1 MKCNNFLFLSLI
13 IFGREKF
20 LLSLT
25 PQGLWLIFT
34 FLGNR
39 ILDYPKKCCQSPDG
53 TMHIQKKNTVF
64 SYQKKVRVYSV
75 NIFLMTKL

>member
-53 TMHIQKKNTVF
+53 TMHIQKKKYSFLLPEKSQSVF
-64 SYQKKVRVYSV
+64 C
-75 NIFLMTKL
+75 